1 MTKQSFIHGTIILI
15 IAGMITRL
23 LGFVNRM
30 VTARLMG
37 EEGIGLYML
46 TMPTLFLLI
55 TLSQIGLPIAVA
67 KRVAEAS
74 ALGDMYRVKKILRL
88 SLIIIT
94 CTSVFFMISL
104 IIAAPFIARY
114 LLTDERVLYPLL
126 ALSPAIPII
135 ALASIIKGYFQGLQN
150 MKPQSFAL
158 IIEQMIRIAAV
169 FLFVTFLLPF
179 GIVYA
184 ATGAVASIFIGELA
198 SIIYLV
204 YRLKKEQQSITYD
217 ASTNDI
223 SAKKVRHDLF
233 SIAIPFSGS
242 KMIHSISTFIEP
254 ILVTQSLRVAGVVT
268 SESTKQYGELTGFVM
283 PILFLPTF
291 ITNSISIALVPSIS
305 VLHTKQNEKLLF
317 ARIDQAIRISFASGA
332 IGTIIFTLFAPSILT
347 YIYGTSNAS
356 TYLSLMAPFFLL
368 LYVQTPLQSI
378 LIGLNYAKEVM
389 WNNIIG
395 SLVKFAV
402 LILFTSQPQFG
413 IYGVVIAINVYVLL
427 VTLLHGAL
435 LYKKT
440 NYLISFYQ
448 VCKMVLLVFIPFV
461 CSYFL
466 KIFFAPQLTTL
477 IFFIVVIAIICVI
490 YVLTMLILRFI
501 TKEEWQQ
508 LLNMYQ
514 SWIK

>member
-1 MTKQSFIHGTIILI
+1 
-15 IAGMITRL
+15 MITRL

-74 ALGDMYRVKKILRL
+74 ALGDMYRVRKIVRL

-94 CTSVFFMISL
+94 CTSIFFMISL
-104 IIAAPFIARY
+104 ILGAPFIARY
-114 LLTDERVLYPLL
+114 LLTDERVLYPLF

-135 ALASIIKGYFQGLQN
+135 ALASIIKGYFQGVQN

-158 IIEQMIRIAAV
+158 IMEQTIRIAAV
-169 FLFVTFLLPF
+169 FLLVTFLLPF

-198 SIIYLV
+198 SIIYLIH
-204 YRLKKEQQSITYD
+204 RLKKEQTSMTFH
-217 ASTNDI
+217 
-223 SAKKVRHDLF
+223 SATDEIDTKNVRQDLF

-254 ILVTQSLRVAGVVT
+254 ILVTQSLRLAGVVT

-356 TYLSLMAPFFLL
+356 TYLSFMAPFFLL

-389 WNNIIG
+389 WNNIIA
-395 SLVKFAV
+395 SLVKFSL
-402 LILFTSQPQFG
+402 LILLTSQPQLG

-427 VTLLHGAL
+427 VTLLHGTL

-448 VCKMVLLVFIPFV
+448 VCKMVLLVFIPFG
-461 CSYFL
+461 CSYFM
-466 KIFFAPQLTTL
+466 KNYFAHQLAEWMVFMMVL
-477 IFFIVVIAIICVI
+477 AIICVV
-490 YVLTMLILRFI
+490 YVLTMLMLRFI

-508 LLNMYQ
+508 LWNMYQ
-514 SWIK
+514 SWSK

>member
-184 ATGAVASIFIGELA
+184 
-198 SIIYLV
+198 
-204 YRLKKEQQSITYD
+204 
-217 ASTNDI
+217 
-223 SAKKVRHDLF
+223 
-233 SIAIPFSGS
+233 
-242 KMIHSISTFIEP
+242 
-254 ILVTQSLRVAGVVT
+254 
-268 SESTKQYGELTGFVM
+268 
-283 PILFLPTF
+283 
-291 ITNSISIALVPSIS
+291 
-305 VLHTKQNEKLLF
+305 
-317 ARIDQAIRISFASGA
+317 
-332 IGTIIFTLFAPSILT
+332 
-347 YIYGTSNAS
+347 
-356 TYLSLMAPFFLL
+356 
-368 LYVQTPLQSI
+368 
-378 LIGLNYAKEVM
+378 
-389 WNNIIG
+389 
-395 SLVKFAV
+395 
-402 LILFTSQPQFG
+402 
-413 IYGVVIAINVYVLL
+413 
-427 VTLLHGAL
+427 
-435 LYKKT
+435 
-440 NYLISFYQ
+440 
-448 VCKMVLLVFIPFV
+448 
-461 CSYFL
+461 
-466 KIFFAPQLTTL
+466 
-477 IFFIVVIAIICVI
+477 
-490 YVLTMLILRFI
+490 
-501 TKEEWQQ
+501 
-508 LLNMYQ
+508 
-514 SWIK
+514 

>member
-67 KRVAEAS
+67 KRVAEAN
-74 ALGDMYRVKKILRL
+74 AVEDNYRLRKILYV
-88 SLIIIT
+88 SLLIVTCSSIILMVGFI
-94 CTSVFFMISL
+94 F
-104 IIAAPFIARY
+104 AAPFIATH

-135 ALASIIKGYFQGLQN
+135 ALASVIKGYFQGLQN

-169 FLFVTFLLPF
+169 FLFISFLLPY
-179 GIVYA
+179 GIVHA
-184 ATGAVASIFIGELA
+184 ATGAVISIFIGEVA
-198 SIIYLV
+198 SIMYLLSQ
-204 YRLKKEQQSITYD
+204 LKKD
-217 ASTNDI
+217 
-223 SAKKVRHDLF
+223 RHLQEKMDKNELAAIKNVHQDLF

-242 KMIHSISTFIEP
+242 KVIHSISSFIEP
-254 ILVTQSLRVAGVVT
+254 ILVTQSLRIAGVIT

-291 ITNSISIALVPSIS
+291 ITNSIAIALVPSIS
-305 VLHTKQNEKLLF
+305 VLHAKQDQPLLF
-317 ARIDQAIRISFASGA
+317 SRIDQAIRISFASGA
-332 IGTIIFTLFAPSILT
+332 IGTIIFTLFASSILT

-356 TYLSLMAPFFLL
+356 GYLSWMAPFFLL

-389 WNNIIG
+389 WNNMIS

-402 LILFTSQPQFG
+402 LIIFTSQSQFG
-413 IYGVVIAINVYVLL
+413 IHGVIIAMNLYVLL
-427 VTLLHGAL
+427 VTLLHGVL

-440 NYLISFYQ
+440 NYLISLKQ
-448 VCKMVLLVFIPFV
+448 LSKM
-461 CSYFL
+461 
-466 KIFFAPQLTTL
+466 ATL
-477 IFFIVVIAIICVI
+477 ILFPFLTSYYLKLYFMTHLTDLPVFLMILFIICLI
-490 YVLTMLILRFI
+490 YIATLLLLRFI

-508 LLNMYQ
+508 VTTAYQ
-514 SWIK
+514 AWLK